1 MLEVL
6 NETSVNDATVQ
17 VSNFFSKNNLMS
29 HLNDFGNWAVSAV
42 ATIILAL
49 VIWLIGKKVIKTVIK
64 ILRRMLD
71 RGKLDE
77 GVKTFTLSATRVL
90 LYIFLFIIVV
100 DTLGFQTTSLITLF
114 GTGALAIGMSLQGS
128 LSNFAGGILILIFK
142 PFVIGDYIVV
152 GTNEGSVVSIG
163 ILYTKLRTVD
173 NNVIMLPNGTL
184 SNSNITNVG
193 AENLRRLDIEIGISY
208 EADIKDAKRVL
219 SEIIDKKKT
228 ILRIPGKEARVIVKS
243 LDDSCVTLETRTWLK
258 TEDYWD
264 TRFELLEEFK
274 EGLDKNGISIPFN
287 QMDVHLISQ

>member
-6 NETSVNDATVQ
+6 NSTSVNDATTQ
-17 VSNFFSKNNLMS
+17 MTTFFSKENLMN
-29 HLNDFGNWAVSAV
+29 LITDFCNWAVGAV
-42 ATIILAL
+42 GTLVLAI
-49 VIWLIGKKVIKTVIK
+49 VIWIIGKKIIKAVGK
-64 ILRRMLD
+64 FLRKVLD

-77 GVKTFTLSATRVL
+77 GVKTFVLSAARVL

-100 DTLGFQTTSLITLF
+100 DTLGFQTTSLITLL

-128 LSNFAGGILILIFK
+128 LSNFAGGVLILIFK
-142 PFVIGDYIVV
+142 PFTIGDYIVV
-152 GTNEGSVVSIG
+152 QNSEGSVVSIG

-173 NNVIMLPNGTL
+173 NKVIMLPNGTL

-193 AENLRRLDIEIGISY
+193 AENLRRLDIEVGISY

-219 SEIIDKKKT
+219 SEIIAKRKN
-228 ILRIPGKEARVIVKS
+228 ILTSAGKEPRVIVKS

-264 TRFELLEEFK
+264 TKFELLEEYK
-274 EGLDKNGISIPFN
+274 EELEKNNISIPYN
-287 QMDVHLISQ
+287 QMDVHIIK

>member
-6 NETSVNDATVQ
+6 NSTSVNDATTQ
-17 VSNFFSKNNLMS
+17 MTTFFSKENLMN
-29 HLNDFGNWAVSAV
+29 LVTDFCNWAVGAV
-42 ATIILAL
+42 GTLVLAI
-49 VIWLIGKKVIKTVIK
+49 VIWIIGKKIIKAVGK
-64 ILRRMLD
+64 FLRKVLD

-77 GVKTFTLSATRVL
+77 GVKTFVLSAARVL

-100 DTLGFQTTSLITLF
+100 DTLGFQTTSLITLL

-128 LSNFAGGILILIFK
+128 LSNFAGGVLILIFK
-142 PFVIGDYIVV
+142 PFTIGDYIVV
-152 GTNEGSVVSIG
+152 QNSEGSVVSIG

-173 NNVIMLPNGTL
+173 NKVIMLPNGTL

-193 AENLRRLDIEIGISY
+193 AENLRRLDIEVGISY

-219 SEIIDKKKT
+219 SEIIAKRKN
-228 ILRIPGKEARVIVKS
+228 ILTSAGKEPRVVVKS

-264 TRFELLEEFK
+264 TKFELLEEYK
-274 EGLDKNGISIPFN
+274 EELEKNNISIPYN
-287 QMDVHLISQ
+287 QMDVHIIK

>member
-6 NETSVNDATVQ
+6 NSTSVNDATTQ
-17 VSNFFSKNNLMS
+17 MTTFFSKENLMN
-29 HLNDFGNWAVSAV
+29 LVTDFCNWAVGAV
-42 ATIILAL
+42 GTLVLAI
-49 VIWLIGKKVIKTVIK
+49 VIWIIGKKIIKAVGK
-64 ILRRMLD
+64 FLRKVLD

-77 GVKTFTLSATRVL
+77 GVKTFVLSAARVL

-100 DTLGFQTTSLITLF
+100 DTLGFQTTSLITLL

-128 LSNFAGGILILIFK
+128 LSNFAGGVLILIFK
-142 PFVIGDYIVV
+142 PFTIGDYIVV
-152 GTNEGSVVSIG
+152 QNSEGSVVSIG

-173 NNVIMLPNGTL
+173 NKVIMLPNGTL

-193 AENLRRLDIEIGISY
+193 AENLRRLDIEVGISY

-219 SEIIDKKKT
+219 SEIIAKRKN
-228 ILRIPGKEARVIVKS
+228 ILTSAGKEPRVIVKS

-264 TRFELLEEFK
+264 TKFELLEEYK
-274 EGLDKNGISIPFN
+274 EELEKNNISIPYN
-287 QMDVHLISQ
+287 QMDVHII

>member
-6 NETSVNDATVQ
+6 NSTSVNNATTQ
-17 VSNFFSKNNLMS
+17 MTTFFSKENLTN
-29 HLNDFGNWAVSAV
+29 LITDFCNWAVGAV
-42 ATIILAL
+42 GTLVLAI
-49 VIWLIGKKVIKTVIK
+49 VIWIIGKKIIKAVGK
-64 ILRRMLD
+64 FLRKVLD

-77 GVKTFTLSATRVL
+77 GVKTFVLSAARVL

-100 DTLGFQTTSLITLF
+100 DTLGFQTTSLITLL

-128 LSNFAGGILILIFK
+128 LSNFAGGVLILIFK
-142 PFVIGDYIVV
+142 PFTIGDYIVAQ
-152 GTNEGSVVSIG
+152 NSEGSVVSIG

-173 NNVIMLPNGTL
+173 NKVIMLPNGTL

-193 AENLRRLDIEIGISY
+193 AENLRRLDIEVGISY

-219 SEIIDKKKT
+219 SEIIAKRKN
-228 ILRIPGKEARVIVKS
+228 ILTSAGKEPRVIVKS

-264 TRFELLEEFK
+264 TKFELLEEYK
-274 EGLDKNGISIPFN
+274 EELEKNNISIPYN
-287 QMDVHLISQ
+287 QMDVHIIK